1 MSRGIADICVSPI
14 TIVTKKD
21 GAMRICVDYLF
32 FNDHTRPFSYPLPR
46 IDDLPEIVPGGTLF
60 FCNLDLKE
68 AYYSLPIHLNSR
80 DYAAIVAHHG
90 VFVPNRTLFG
100 LKNAPMRFQQ
110 MMECIVSPFADFI
123 FVYLD
128 DILVFSSSEREHL
141 EHLMKVFKT
150 VSENGLYLNRR
161 KCVIAKSKVTF

>member
-1 MSRGIADICVSPI
+1 M
-14 TIVTKKD
+14 
-21 GAMRICVDYLF
+21 YLF
-32 FNDHTRPFSYPLPR
+32 FNAHTRPLSYPLPR
-46 IDDLPEIVPGGTLF
+46 IDNLPEIVTGGTRF
-60 FCNLDLKE
+60 FSNLDLKE
-68 AYYSLPIHLNSR
+68 EYYSLLIHLNSR

-141 EHLMKVFKT
+141 EHLVKVFKT
-150 VSENGLYLNRR
+150 VSENGLYLNRS
-161 KCVIAKSKVTF
+161 KCVFAKSKVTLGRHGRD